1 MRGDGEA
8 AKAARLAGSDNEPAA
23 RRPRVRLVTSH
34 SGGQGAP
41 PGTTTSPREEL
52 ADGDRL
58 RTRKD
63 KNLVACLGLDRKRG
77 P

>member
-8 AKAARLAGSDNEPAA
+8 AKAARLAGGKPPAA

-58 RTRKD
+58 GRRVGSSRNAPRK
-63 KNLVACLGLDRKRG
+63 LDRKRG

>member
-8 AKAARLAGSDNEPAA
+8 AKAARLAGGKPPAA